1 MSFPNNLIFHVLEKK
16 ADLKTSS
23 EKKDL
28 TNVFFHYDSIKASE
42 QAKHIPRKKG
52 KKKKIAPCFSQ
63 GCIGLSKAEPIFRNG
78 LPFTL
83 QHAKAF
89 LA

>member
-52 KKKKIAPCFSQ
+52 KKK
-63 GCIGLSKAEPIFRNG
+63 R
-78 LPFTL
+78 
-83 QHAKAF
+83 
-89 LA
+89 